1 MSMTWTATDWSWG
14 GTPWD
19 FLGQPLALDV
29 AASVK
34 RRGDVHVELWRDGS
48 DVAQWCAL
56 MDGRVPRLTAEQA
69 AARLGEL
76 RAVRDDVFAV
86 LGAVVA
92 GTPPP
97 ADAAGRLDARARRHP
112 VIAQLGG
119 DAVVS
124 GTTDPVEEL
133 LARTAAS
140 TIDLARDPG
149 ELTFCDAPSCGQ
161 FYLRERRGQV
171 WCSIACGTRARVAR
185 HARRA
190 RPPT

>member
-1 MSMTWTATDWSWG
+1 MTWTAADWHWG

-19 FLGQPLALDV
+19 FLGQPLAVDV

-34 RRGDVHVELWRDGS
+34 RRGAGHVELWRDGG

-56 MDGRVPRLTAEQA
+56 MNGRVPALTAEQA
-69 AARLGEL
+69 DVRLGEL
-76 RAVRDDVFAV
+76 RGVRDDVFAV

-92 GTPPP
+92 GTAYPP
-97 ADAAGRLDARARRHP
+97 DAARRLDARARSCP

-119 DAVVS
+119 EPVVA
-124 GTTDPVEEL
+124 GTSDPVDEL

-140 TIDLARDPG
+140 AIELASDPG

-171 WCSIACGTRARVAR
+171 WCSTACGTRARVAR
-185 HARRA
+185 HAARRT
-190 RPPT
+190 RT

>member
-1 MSMTWTATDWSWG
+1 MTWTARDWSWG

-29 AASVK
+29 AATVK
-34 RRGDVHVELWRDGS
+34 RRGDAHVELWRDGS

-56 MDGRVPRLTAEQA
+56 MDGRAPRLTPEQA
-69 AARLGEL
+69 GTRLGEL

-86 LGAVVA
+86 LGAVVD
-92 GTPPP
+92 GTAYPDAP
-97 ADAAGRLDARARRHP
+97 AQRLDARARSHP

-119 DAVVS
+119 GPVVA
-124 GTTDPVEEL
+124 GTTDPVDEL

-140 TIDLARDPG
+140 AIEIARDPG

-171 WCSIACGTRARVAR
+171 WCSTACGTRARVAR
-185 HARRA
+185 HARRT
-190 RPPT
+190 RTPPPT